1 VPTAPVPKTPVTF
14 VTDVPVTAT
23 VPTAPVALTPVKLTT
38 VDPVA
43 ATVPTCPVADTPVTL
58 TAILTLVE
66 PRSENGAAENGKK
79 PNI

>member
-1 VPTAPVPKTPVTF
+1 
-14 VTDVPVTAT
+14 
-23 VPTAPVALTPVKLTT
+23 VALTPVKLTAVDSIT
-38 VDPVA
+38 VTTPI
-43 ATVPTCPVADTPVTL
+43 CPVADTPVTS